1 MSKIDPN
8 ANLYDIDGNLIS
20 KAPLEKKTI
29 TEVEQL
35 VDDLAKKVEESKEN
49 EVYKVYL
56 NNANAW
62 LFSMYNN
69 MTPEERIERIN
80 MLQDSIKAAKDKAND
95 AEQAKYE
102 QASEALEQL
111 KEAYSEPIM
120 DEYVQ
125 FEELPISNSEVQ
137 TNETE

>member
-20 KAPLEKKTI
+20 KAPLAKKTI

-35 VDDLAKKVEESKEN
+35 VDDLAKKVEDNPEN

-80 MLQDSIKAAKDKAND
+80 MLQDSIKAAKDQANEI
-95 AEQAKYE
+95 EQAKYDK
-102 QASEALEQL
+102 ASEALEEL
-111 KEAYSEPIM
+111 KEAYSEPKM
-120 DEYVQ
+120 DEYVEY
-125 FEELPISNSEVQ
+125 EEMTDDNS
-137 TNETE
+137 

>member
-35 VDDLAKKVEESKEN
+35 VDDLAKKVEENKDN
-49 EVYKVYL
+49 EVYRVYL

-80 MLQDSIKAAKDKAND
+80 MLQDSIKAAKDKANEV
-95 AEQAKYE
+95 EQAKYK

-111 KEAYSEPIM
+111 KEAYSESKDDVVYTP
-120 DEYVQ
+120 Y
-125 FEELPISNSEVQ
+125 EEITDDND
-137 TNETE
+137 

>member
-35 VDDLAKKVEESKEN
+35 VDDLAKKVEENPEN

-80 MLQDSIKAAKDKAND
+80 MLQDSIKAAKDKANEI
-95 AEQAKYE
+95 EQAKYE
-102 QASEALEQL
+102 EASEALEEL
-111 KEAYSEPIM
+111 KEAYSEPKM
-120 DEYVQ
+120 DEYVPY
-125 FEELPISNSEVQ
+125 EEIKE
-137 TNETE
+137 

>member
-35 VDDLAKKVEESKEN
+35 VDDLAKKVEENKEN

-80 MLQDSIKAAKDKAND
+80 MLQDSIKAAKDKANEV
-95 AEQAKYE
+95 EQAKYK

-111 KEAYSEPIM
+111 KEAYSESKDDVVYTP
-120 DEYVQ
+120 Y
-125 FEELPISNSEVQ
+125 EEITDDND
-137 TNETE
+137 

>member
-35 VDDLAKKVEESKEN
+35 VDDLAKKVEENPEN

-62 LFSMYNN
+62 LFSMYNG

-80 MLQDSIKAAKDKAND
+80 MLQDSIKAAKDKANEI
-95 AEQAKYE
+95 EQAKYE
-102 QASEALEQL
+102 EASEALEQL
-111 KEAYSEPIM
+111 KEAYEEPKM
-120 DEYVQ
+120 DEYVPY
-125 FEELPISNSEVQ
+125 EEIKE
-137 TNETE
+137 

>member
-35 VDDLAKKVEESKEN
+35 VDDLAKKVEENKEN

-80 MLQDSIKAAKDKAND
+80 MLQDSIKAAKDKANEV
-95 AEQAKYE
+95 EQAKYE

-111 KEAYSEPIM
+111 KTAYEEPKPTVM
-120 DEYVQ
+120 DEYIEPI
-125 FEELPISNSEVQ
+125 EEIPAEEING
-137 TNETE
+137 

>member
-35 VDDLAKKVEESKEN
+35 VDDLAKKVEENKDN
-49 EVYKVYL
+49 EVYRVYL

-80 MLQDSIKAAKDKAND
+80 MLQDSIKAAKDKANEV
-95 AEQAKYE
+95 EQAKYE

-111 KEAYSEPIM
+111 KTAYEEPKPTVM
-120 DEYVQ
+120 DEYIEPI
-125 FEELPISNSEVQ
+125 EEIPAEEING
-137 TNETE
+137 